1 MSKQI
6 FRLVLAALAACSFA
20 TSARADDW
28 QSLCSF
34 ESADLSLIVNYH
46 AGDPSYD
53 ILVTLSGK
61 SELGRGRKIPMNVL
75 QTEKDTVLFSKWD
88 EDLQVVLRVDKDDTA
103 NATIEIGN
111 GVSWDYRSFR
121 GSCKSL

>member
-1 MSKQI
+1 MFKLV
-6 FRLVLAALAACSFA
+6 FRSTLAALGACTFVTPA
-20 TSARADDW
+20 QADDW
-28 QSLCSF
+28 QSVCSF
-34 ESADLSLIVNYH
+34 DAADLSLIVNYH

-61 SELGRGRKIPMNVL
+61 TELGRGRKIPMNVL

-88 EDLQVVLRVDKDDTA
+88 EDMQVVLRVAKDDTA
-103 NATIEIGN
+103 IATIEIGN
-111 GVSWDYRSFR
+111 GVSWDYQSFR